1 VEILKDLSADKFY
14 SILEGKGIVPA
25 EAIRP
30 KEFSATA
37 AEQKR

>member
-1 VEILKDLSADKFY
+1 VETFKDLSADKVY

-30 KEFSATA
+30 KEFPATA